1 MESSTGYRCG
11 IGAWQRLRRLHKN
24 QTAQYYK
31 TLYQNGFNDEAYQ
44 NKYRKSPY
52 MAYMMGSRAKAATV
66 KISPKIA
73 GLNHDSN

>member
-1 MESSTGYRCG
+1 MESSAGYRCG

-52 MAYMMGSRAKAATV
+52 MAYMMGSRAKLATV
-66 KISPKIA
+66 KV
-73 GLNHDSN
+73 SNKFT